1 MDSTSG
7 CHKKE
12 DKKKKAYCAE
22 HKNPRPQVTPHR
34 TGPDTHPRK
43 IGLPTAATAIL
54 FLHKSRTWHKSPN
67 HGHKSHAR
75 GTGGAC
81 PARRTETHLHRARRL
96 LAACPRVPF
105 APAADTPTAAM
116 AAPPRATAVLAWCAH
131 HSPAFSSVFSLA
143 RARPRRGELRF
154 SRRRPTR
161 RRADCSFSFS
171 FCAGVPGRTGSWAW
185 AGTRRRTGP
194 TACRRW
200 GPTPSPPS
208 SPAAATPSPSAT
220 TAACVPFPFPDR
232 CLLFVLVV
240 HFLASFCF

>member
-1 MDSTSG
+1 MS
-7 CHKKE
+7 
-12 DKKKKAYCAE
+12 CAA
-22 HKNPRPQVTPHR
+22 HGNPPP
-34 TGPDTHPRK
+34 PRASAACC
-43 IGLPTAATAIL
+43 LPPRSL
-54 FLHKSRTWHKSPN
+54 
-67 HGHKSHAR
+67 
-75 GTGGAC
+75 
-81 PARRTETHLHRARRL
+81 RARRRHSHRRHGGP
-96 LAACPRVPF
+96 APRHRGPRVV
-105 APAADTPTAAM
+105 
-116 AAPPRATAVLAWCAH
+116 RSSLSRVLFCLL
-131 HSPAFSSVFSLA
+131 SLA